1 VTRRQGVRVTPSPC
15 PPVTLS
21 GESVMAQRLTSSRL
35 ANLEANAIYTAR
47 EAFQTQFKAITGRA
61 RARFAQRDWHGMQ
74 ADAAERLD
82 IYRQVVEQT
91 VAEIRH
97 ALADRLHDA
106 LVWASIKAVYSGLI

>member
-1 VTRRQGVRVTPSPC
+1 
-15 PPVTLS
+15 
-21 GESVMAQRLTSSRL
+21 MAQRLTSSRL
-35 ANLEANAIYTAR
+35 ANLEANAIYAACA
-47 EAFQTQFKAITGRA
+47 AFQSQFKAITGRA

-97 ALADRLHDA
+97 AF
-106 LVWASIKAVYSGLI
+106 WPIGSTMPWCGPASRRCIRA